1 MHSCSRLANGCRSTE
16 PTRVLRPRVRPDT
29 REPRGAH
36 ESSKGCAG
44 LLQGSG
50 ECPQA
55 ELAPLE
61 VGEATRN
68 QVMPSPQFQV
78 GHYDRSVTRSQLD
91 RTTFT
96 IGDNVSIELAR
107 KCHQR
112 FDVADSGRLTG
123 LFVCQ
128 VSLPVRVP
136 ARLFGPSIVIAVSW
150 L

>member
-1 MHSCSRLANGCRSTE
+1 MHSVSRPANGCRSTE
-16 PTRVLRPRVRPDT
+16 RTRVLRPRVRPGT
-29 REPRGAH
+29 REPRGPQG
-36 ESSKGCAG
+36 SSKGCAG

-78 GHYDRSVTRSQLD
+78 GHYDRSVTRLQLD

-96 IGDNVSIELAR
+96 IGDNVSIEL
-107 KCHQR
+107 
-112 FDVADSGRLTG
+112 
-123 LFVCQ
+123 
-128 VSLPVRVP
+128 VR
-136 ARLFGPSIVIAVSW
+136 IVLKIYDFAYSE